1 MKTTFYIVAETDNY
15 IYLMELKLDE
25 TSTDAI
31 EQIKNREYATSY
43 KNAVKKVFLVGINFS
58 KKERNVESWQSK
70 LWDRRI

>member
-58 KKERNVESWQSK
+58 KKERNVESWQSE

>member
-58 KKERNVESWQSK
+58 KKERNVESWQSE
-70 LWDRRI
+70 L